1 MAAQYQMILSEIT
14 EFWYEI
20 VFYGR
25 LKNWDDY
32 GNIKKYSSHYV
43 VVCWCVGLL
52 YIPISEG
59 SPVYYVNILATR
71 NRKSGNLEIGV
82 PVLGNR
88 LFCAWLFVHFYGNL
102 SQDLAVSAVRS
113 SLYQYSHRNYD
124 SACTKVN
131 LKSDFH
137 ITGQLMETHP
147 EYSSRIIKINA
158 CMGFVW
164 CIIILKWRI
173 WKGKPYMN
181 YLTTYCSYRKNM
193 IYMVKLSR

>member
-1 MAAQYQMILSEIT
+1 M
-14 EFWYEI
+14 
-20 VFYGR
+20 
-25 LKNWDDY
+25 
-32 GNIKKYSSHYV
+32 
-43 VVCWCVGLL
+43 

-88 LFCAWLFVHFYGNL
+88 LFCAWLFVHFYGNI
-102 SQDLAVSAVRS
+102 SQDLAVSAVRN
-113 SLYQYSHRNYD
+113 SLYQCLNRNYD

-158 CMGFVW
+158 CMWFDW
-164 CIIILKWRI
+164 CISELCKKVTLNVFFAYSSRNS
-173 WKGKPYMN
+173 GMS
-181 YLTTYCSYRKNM
+181 LSYSCIFYRS
-193 IYMVKLSR
+193 ISGG